1 MFTSIIRAR
10 YHLFLEIPV
19 KNIVNIKIPGMLSN
33 AFFILI
39 FLKDE
44 SALTLSA
51 KILQITDIVIKTIL
65 NFLPTCYWEI

>member
-10 YHLFLEIPV
+10 CLFLEIPV
-19 KNIVNIKIPGMLSN
+19 KNIVNIKIAGMLSN

-65 NFLPTCYWEI
+65 NFLPTFYREI